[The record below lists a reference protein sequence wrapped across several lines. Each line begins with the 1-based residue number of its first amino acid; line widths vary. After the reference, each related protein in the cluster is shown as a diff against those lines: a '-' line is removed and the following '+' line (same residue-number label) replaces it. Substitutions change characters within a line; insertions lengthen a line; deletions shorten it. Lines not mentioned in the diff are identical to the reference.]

1 MYHVDVAKLNGK
13 IAERGT
19 TKDALAKAIGIAR
32 STFFRRLHANTL
44 RICDIHAICE
54 FLRFSPK
61 EAQEIFL
68 AE

>member
-32 STFFRRLHANTL
+32 STLFRRLHANTL

-54 FLRFSPK
+54 FLRLSQK

>member
-13 IAERGT
+13 IAERDT
-19 TKDALAKAIGIAR
+19 TKNALAKAVGIAR
-32 STFFRRLHANTL
+32 STLFRRLRSSTL
-44 RICDIHAICE
+44 RICDIHAICK
-54 FLRFSPK
+54 FLRLSAK